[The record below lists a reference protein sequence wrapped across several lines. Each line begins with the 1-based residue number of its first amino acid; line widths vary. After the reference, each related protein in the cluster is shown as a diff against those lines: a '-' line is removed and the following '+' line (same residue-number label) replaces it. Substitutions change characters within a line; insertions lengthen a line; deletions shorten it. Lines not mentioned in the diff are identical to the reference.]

1 MNSHISSVRDGQDL
15 NRVPATA
22 GPFKLGNL
30 KSLETGLSM
39 KGRAGC
45 REMTRASAG
54 RCNW

>member
-54 RCNW
+54 RCN